1 MKYIRKYQSGSMLDP
16 YSYDLARENYIKEK
30 EAFKQK
36 QKSYN
41 DSLALYNYGQDAIK
55 VIEKTV
61 PEHFFKKAHV

>member
-1 MKYIRKYQSGSMLDP
+1 MKYIRKYQSGSILDP

-41 DSLALYNYGQDAIK
+41 DSLALYNYGQDAIEAL
-55 VIEKTV
+55 EKTM
-61 PEHFFKKAHV
+61 PEYSFMKAHV